1 MAQLTLRSLYLDLT
15 RTAEISDNFL
25 TVDPIPPI
33 TSAMIANGTIVNADI
48 SESADISGSKIA
60 ASSISLDKIV
70 NVDGQTFQQYL
81 SNLGG
86 LPGSSTIT
94 SDMIV
99 NDTIVN
105 ADISPNADISGSKI
119 ADGSI
124 TSAKIVNGT
133 IVNANISDSAD
144 ISGSK
149 IADGSITSVKIANGT
164 IVNADISPTADISGS
179 KIEPATETAAGVV
192 TTGTQSFSGLKT
204 FADSLAIQGDFSST
218 GSTMLDNPRPV
229 LCSVYNT
236 DGTHPYGHIDVLVRN
251 TNSTNP
257 TNFIVIQI
265 PINTSTSS
273 EVSSYY
279 EITLIG
285 RQPITTI
292 DTSGSTV
299 SADSAVTSTT
309 RCLLTVTG
317 IEVTTTILGKSNT
330 TEPFVATRLLQSSGG
345 PNNTTNLL
353 IGIGF
358 RKFSAYHVKGVRAG
372 AEPIIHFITHTDPI
386 ITQPAADNL
395 LTDLGFV

>member
-15 RTAEISDNFL
+15 RTAEISDNIL

-60 ASSISLDKIV
+60 ASSISLDRIV
-70 NVDGQTFQQYL
+70 NVDGQTFQNYL
-81 SNLGG
+81 SNIAG
-86 LPGSSTIT
+86 LPGSGTIT

-99 NDTIVN
+99 SGTIVN
-105 ADISPNADISGSKI
+105 ADISDNADISGSKI
-119 ADGSI
+119 ADGTI
-124 TSAKIVNGT
+124 TSA
-133 IVNANISDSAD
+133 
-144 ISGSK
+144 
-149 IADGSITSVKIANGT
+149 KIANGT
-164 IVNADISPTADISGS
+164 IVNADISDNADISGS
-179 KIEPATETAAGVV
+179 KIEPATETNAGVV

-204 FADSLAIQGDFSST
+204 FADSLAIQGEFSST
-218 GSTMLDNPRPV
+218 GATMLDNPRPV

-251 TNSTNP
+251 TNTTDP

-299 SADSAVTSTT
+299 SAASAVPVTSTT

-330 TEPFVATRLLQSSGG
+330 TEPFVTTRLLQSIGG

-353 IGIGF
+353 IGVGF

-372 AEPIIHFITHTDPI
+372 TEPIIHFITHSDPI
-386 ITQPAADNL
+386 ITQPGANTL
-395 LTDLGFV
+395 LNGLGFV